1 MAGPSDP
8 RYRRAQFEGLTNA
21 ELLGVRWRP
30 AWLIGALL
38 LVALQSA
45 TADPQRVL
53 LLHSFG
59 PNFAPW
65 NVISERLRADLVK
78 QSPAGIDLYEVSLQ
92 PGRVNPPGPQQP
104 FLDYLRS
111 LFVGHDPD
119 LVIAMGGPAARFV
132 QQNRSN
138 SFPSAPL
145 LIAGVDERSFNSAS
159 LTPYDIAVPVRIDEA
174 RQIEAIL
181 QVMPS
186 VTKIAVV
193 IGNSPFEKF
202 WLEEC
207 QRSFQRFSN
216 RVTFDWF
223 NELSLEEMVKR
234 AAELP
239 SRSAIFYA
247 TVRVDGRGVPQEEDA
262 VLARL
267 RKTATAPIFT
277 YIDNHFG
284 DGIVGGPM
292 ISAERTASQSAAAA
306 VRILNGERPAN
317 IKMATVELSAPVYD
331 WRELQRW
338 NIRESALPSGS
349 IVQFREPAAW
359 ERYRTQILFISF
371 ALLLQSVLISW
382 LIYEHW
388 RRQRA
393 EAESLQ
399 RANELARMNR
409 YATAGELSASIAHEI
424 RQPLSAIAFS
434 GSAGLNWL
442 KSKVPDLDEVRAVL
456 ETIVS
461 ESHRADDVINSVRA
475 MFRNESAT
483 RTEVNLND
491 LVQQVIALA
500 ERPIDTNSIALQ
512 MKLADDPPPIVMA
525 DPVQLQQVIL
535 NLVMNAIE
543 ALCSSDH
550 LARIL
555 RIETSIDPDGTVFLT
570 VEDSGPGFDA
580 KVADNLFH
588 PFVTTKPKGMG
599 MGLSICKSIIEK
611 HGGELTATSVK
622 PRGAMLRIALPG
634 AQQRMLVV
642 NKKETAPLTSS
653 PR

>member
-1 MAGPSDP
+1 LS
-8 RYRRAQFEGLTNA
+8 
-21 ELLGVRWRP
+21 VRWRP
-30 AWLIGALL
+30 AWLTGAFL

-45 TADPQRVL
+45 TAEPQRVL

-65 NVISERLRADLVK
+65 NVISERFRAELVK
-78 QSPAGIDLYEVSLQ
+78 QTPAGIDLYEVSLQ
-92 PGRVNPPGPQQP
+92 AGRVNQPGPQQP
-104 FLDYLRS
+104 FLGYLRS
-111 LFVGHDPD
+111 LFIGHDPD
-119 LVIAMGGPAARFV
+119 LVVAMGGPAARFF

-138 SFPSAPL
+138 IFPSAPL

-159 LTPYDIAVPVRIDEA
+159 LTPYDTAVPVRIDEA

-181 QVMPS
+181 QVMPA
-186 VTKIAVV
+186 VTNVAVV

-207 QRSFQRFSN
+207 RRSFQSFSG

-223 NELSLEEMVKR
+223 NDLSLEEMVNR
-234 AAELP
+234 AADLP
-239 SRSAIFYA
+239 PRSAIFYA
-247 TVRVDGRGVPQEEDA
+247 TVRVDARGVPQEDDV

-267 RKTATAPIFT
+267 RKTANAPIFT

-306 VRILNGERPAN
+306 VRILNGEGPGN
-317 IKMATVELSAPVYD
+317 IKTPTVTLSRPIYD

-349 IVQFREPAAW
+349 VVQFREPTAW
-359 ERYRTQILFISF
+359 QRYRTQILFIGF

-393 EAESLQ
+393 EAESSQ

-424 RQPLSAIAFS
+424 RQPLAAIAFS

-461 ESHRADDVINSVRA
+461 ESHRADDVISSVRA

-500 ERPIDTNSIALQ
+500 ERPINTNSIALK
-512 MKLADDPPPIVMA
+512 MRLADNPPPVVMA

-599 MGLSICKSIIEK
+599 MGLSICKSIVEK
-611 HGGELTATSVK
+611 HGGELTATSGK
-622 PRGAMLRIALPG
+622 PRGATLRIALPG
-634 AQQRMLVV
+634 ALRAPSAV
-642 NKKETAPLTSS
+642 NTKETAPPIS
-653 PR
+653 PSR